1 MATTNRVYCW
11 KDGERLFV
19 DLNGATIEAKSFTVE
34 QQMVTLQFQ
43 AKITVM
49 TAAHEAPAKL
59 PVTKHARPAVQAD
72 PLLDECL
79 W

>member
-34 QQMVTLQFQ
+34 QQLVTLQFQ
-43 AKITVM
+43 ARITVM
-49 TAAHEAPAKL
+49 KASA
-59 PVTKHARPAVQAD
+59 
-72 PLLDECL
+72 
-79 W
+79 

>member
-19 DLNGATIEAKSFTVE
+19 EINGATIEAKSFTVE
-34 QQMVTLQFQ
+34 QQLVTLQFQ
-43 AKITVM
+43 ARITVM
-49 TAAHEAPAKL
+49 KAANDAPAKL
-59 PVTKHARPAVQAD
+59 AVTQTRPAVQVD